1 MGVLGV
7 LVEIVQPN
15 LRFNTRKVFE
25 TEKLAR
31 VKALPKARLRRG
43 WEDGL

>member
-15 LRFNTRKVFE
+15 LLFNTRKVFE

-31 VKALPKARLRRG
+31 VEELPMEGLRRPWKG
-43 WEDGL
+43 GL